1 MTFGHDTA
9 VLEDD
14 TGARV
19 RDQGSYAWPGFA
31 PQAREN
37 TMTDPKIIERET
49 VTEDSPAKTTD
60 KTYVSSTPHH
70 GDEEVGGALIGGV
83 AGAAGGAVVGGP
95 VGAVVGGAIGATSGA
110 TIGAVD
116 TRKKD
121 EVDEVVVTKE
131 ERRP

>member
-1 MTFGHDTA
+1 
-9 VLEDD
+9 
-14 TGARV
+14 
-19 RDQGSYAWPGFA
+19 
-31 PQAREN
+31 
-37 TMTDPKIIERET
+37 MTDEKIIERET
-49 VTEDSPAKTTD
+49 VTEDSPARTTD

-70 GDEEVGGALIGGV
+70 VDEEVGGALIGGV
-83 AGAAGGAVVGGP
+83 AGAAVGAVAGGP

>member
-9 VLEDD
+9 VPEDD

-19 RDQGSYAWPGFA
+19 RDQGSYARPGFA
-31 PQAREN
+31 PQVREN
-37 TMTDPKIIERET
+37 TMTYPRIIGNEI
-49 VTEDSPAKTTD
+49 VDEDSAVETTEKTS
-60 KTYVSSTPHH
+60 VSTTPHH
-70 GDEEVGGALIGGV
+70 GDEVAGGALTGGIGGAV
-83 AGAAGGAVVGGP
+83 VGAVVGGP

>member
-1 MTFGHDTA
+1 MRG
-9 VLEDD
+9 
-14 TGARV
+14 
-19 RDQGSYAWPGFA
+19 PGFA

-37 TMTDPKIIERET
+37 TMTDPKIIQRET
-49 VTEDSPAKTTD
+49 VTDEVPAKAIE
-60 KTYVSSTPHH
+60 KTYVTSTPHH
-70 GDEEVGGALIGGV
+70 GDEEVGGALTGGV
-83 AGAAGGAVVGGP
+83 AGAAVGAVVGGP
-95 VGAVVGGAIGATSGA
+95 VGAVVGGAIGAASGA

>member
-1 MTFGHDTA
+1 
-9 VLEDD
+9 
-14 TGARV
+14 
-19 RDQGSYAWPGFA
+19 
-31 PQAREN
+31 
-37 TMTDPKIIERET
+37 MTDEKIIERET
-49 VTEDSPAKTTD
+49 VTEDSPAKTIE
-60 KTYVSSTPHH
+60 KPYVSSTPHH
-70 GDEEVGGALIGGV
+70 GDEEVGGAFTGGV
-83 AGAAGGAVVGGP
+83 AGAAVGAVVGGP